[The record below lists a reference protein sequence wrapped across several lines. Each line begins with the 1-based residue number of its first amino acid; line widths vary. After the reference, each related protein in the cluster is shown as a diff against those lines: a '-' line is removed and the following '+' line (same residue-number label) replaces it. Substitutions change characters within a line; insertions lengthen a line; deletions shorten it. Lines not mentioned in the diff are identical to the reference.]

1 MRKFLIVICS
11 TFLFLL
17 VACGGNEAEESSK
30 PAEETDKETEAESS
44 VDVNKGILN
53 VEVTLPSMF
62 FEGEEIEDVIAKA
75 KEEGVKEIVENDD
88 GSLTYKMSKKEHK
101 EIVNE
106 MSKEIKESVSEII
119 DEDEFPSIKEIDH
132 EKDFSAFTVVVDKE
146 AYENSL
152 DGFAIVGLAMSGMYY
167 QVFDGVDAED
177 SKVVVNLEDEAT
189 GEHYSE
195 VVYPDAFDDIED
207 E

>member
-30 PAEETDKETEAESS
+30 PAEETDTETEAESS

-106 MSKEIKESVSEII
+106 MSTEIEESVSEII

-189 GEHYSE
+189 GEHYNE